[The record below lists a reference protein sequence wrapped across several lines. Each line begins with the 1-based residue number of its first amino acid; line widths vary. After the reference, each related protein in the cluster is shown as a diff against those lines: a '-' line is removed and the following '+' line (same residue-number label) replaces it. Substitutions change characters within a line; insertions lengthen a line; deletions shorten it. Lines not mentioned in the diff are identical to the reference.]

1 MVNITITNNVLNTWV
16 TVKEGKGLS
25 IDVSIYPK
33 SDNEW
38 KGGTVTVTFHDPD
51 HSIVYDKT
59 LTLTVPES
67 GNETVTG
74 TLKEWTFGNA
84 QTTFDGDV
92 TKFVGTPMYL
102 LNLVNNIPNTTV
114 TQEDKGE
121 RKESGIQV
129 YAYLYLHITCKD
141 GFKMIRDTIK
151 CNDELI
157 PEPTWSD
164 DDTVLV
170 SRFFMNTNN
179 REKTRTLTGE
189 TVSTGKPETTIT
201 NNITGNCEE
210 THTVDGTNVSI
221 TVTGNSE
228 YAKFVGVSVKYTD
241 INDETK
247 TVVPDFSGNV
257 INITLNDVKEG
268 ANVILSGAYRLVC
281 TTVNNM
287 TGCNVTGLK
296 PYYIENETVNVIAT
310 ANGKTHFDAENLPI
324 ANWEMMIGGTEEHPF
339 VLSNN
344 GKTATLTFTFPNNK
358 EKVSDS
364 ILTLLGG
371 TVPDAEVKGYGSINV
386 YLVDTK
392 TLEDFSKIRFTKKLN
407 ENYEYEYYDI
417 SEYVNRLHKVYVDV
431 PNVSPTSLKLANF
444 DTSINTNSVD
454 DSKIHLDFGNVL
466 LPANSN
472 SGNDFNATIQCF
484 IPFVGFVPVDSDF
497 IGKELNLSYE
507 IDLITGYCAYNLSCE
522 SITINNGTANCSSEI
537 IYKTL
542 SNDEIST
549 IGDLSDLNTVLM
561 GLEPYI
567 TIKYFEPLNVPVNN
581 TTEQKR
587 IGDVTGFAQFENV
600 NLSTNNNMLIEEF
613 NEIVSQL
620 GNGVYL

>member
-1 MVNITITNNVLNTWV
+1 MKINITNNVINTWV
-16 TVKEGKGLS
+16 TAEKGTGLS
-25 IDVSIYPK
+25 INVTIYPK
-33 SDNEW
+33 AQNEW
-38 KGGTVTVTFHDPD
+38 KGGTVTVKFHDPD
-51 HSIVYDKT
+51 HSTVYDKT

-67 GNETVTG
+67 GTETVRG
-74 TLKEWTFGNA
+74 TLKEWTFGTANV
-84 QTTFDGDV
+84 TFDGDV

-102 LNLVNNIPNTTV
+102 LNLVDNIPHTTI

-121 RKESGIQV
+121 RVQSGLQV
-129 YAYLYLHITCKD
+129 YAYLYLHVTCEN
-141 GFKMIRDTIK
+141 GFKMVRDTIK
-151 CNDELI
+151 YNGGEI

-170 SRFFMNTNN
+170 SRVYINTND
-179 REKTRTLTGE
+179 RERKRTFTGE
-189 TVSTGKPETTIT
+189 TVSTGTPETTVT

-221 TVTGNSE
+221 TVTGNSD
-228 YAKFVGVSVKYTD
+228 YAKFVGVSVEYTD
-241 INDETK
+241 INDEPK
-247 TVVPDFSGNV
+247 TFVPDFSGNV
-257 INITLNDVKEG
+257 INISLTDVKQG
-268 ANVILSGAYRLVC
+268 TTVTLSGAYRLVC

-310 ANGKTHFDAENLPI
+310 ANGKTHFDTENLPV
-324 ANWEMMIGGTEEHPF
+324 ANWEPLTGGAEEHPF

-344 GKTATLTFTFPNNK
+344 GKTATLNFTFPNDRQ
-358 EKVSDS
+358 KVSDS
-364 ILTLLGG
+364 TFTLLGG
-371 TVPDAEVKGYGSINV
+371 TVPDTEVTGYGSINV

-392 TLEDFSKIRFTKKLN
+392 TLDDFSKIRFTKKLN

-417 SEYVNRLHKVYVDV
+417 GEYVNRLHKVYVDV

-454 DSKIHLDFGNVL
+454 DSKVHVNFGNVL
-466 LPANSN
+466 LPVNSD

-497 IGKELNLSYE
+497 IGKELNLSYDV
-507 IDLITGYCAYNLSCE
+507 DLITGYCAYNLSCDG
-522 SITINNGTANCSSEI
+522 ITINNGTANCSSEI

-542 SNDEIST
+542 ANDEIST

-567 TIKYFEPLNVPVNN
+567 TVKYFEPLNVTVNN

-600 NLSTNNNMLIEEF
+600 NLTTTNSMLVDEF

>member
-1 MVNITITNNVLNTWV
+1 MAIKIKNNVLNTWV
-16 TVKEGKGLS
+16 TGKRGHGLT
-25 IDVSIYPK
+25 IDVTIYPK
-33 SDNEW
+33 ADNEW

-51 HSIVYDKT
+51 HSIVYDKK
-59 LTLTVPES
+59 LTLTVPDN
-67 GNETVTG
+67 GTETVEG
-74 TLKEWTFGNA
+74 TLDEWNFGDPLI
-84 QTTFDGDV
+84 TFDGDV
-92 TKFVGTPMYL
+92 TKFVGTPKYL
-102 LNLVNNIPNTTV
+102 LDLVNNIPHTTV

-121 RKESGIQV
+121 REQSGLQV
-129 YAYLYLHITCKD
+129 YAYLYLHITCEN
-141 GFKMIRDTIK
+141 GFKMLRDTIQL
-151 CNDELI
+151 NGTEI
-157 PEPTWSD
+157 PSPTWSS

-170 SRFFMNTNN
+170 SRIYINTND
-179 REKTRTLTGE
+179 RERTRTLTGE
-189 TVSTGKPETTIT
+189 TVSTGKPETTVT

-228 YAKFVGVSVKYTD
+228 YAKFVGVSVEYTD
-241 INDETK
+241 INGETK
-247 TVVPDFSGNV
+247 TFVPDYSGNV
-257 INITLNDVKEG
+257 INISLTDAKEG
-268 ANVILSGAYRLVC
+268 TNVILSGAYRLVC
-281 TTVNNM
+281 TTVNSM

-296 PYYIENETVNVIAT
+296 PYYIENETINVIAT

-324 ANWEMMIGGTEEHPF
+324 ANWEMLVGGSQEHTF
-339 VLSNN
+339 VLSAN
-344 GKTATLTFTFPNNK
+344 GKTATLKFTFPNDK

-364 ILTLLGG
+364 TLTLLGG
-371 TVPDAEVKGYGSINV
+371 TIPDTEVKGYGSINV
-386 YLVDTK
+386 YLIDTK
-392 TLEDFSKIRFTKKLN
+392 TLDDFSKIRFTKKLN

-417 SEYVNRLHKVYVDV
+417 GKYVNRLHKVYVDV

-454 DSKIHLDFGNVL
+454 DSKVHVNFGNVL
-466 LPANSN
+466 LPVNSD

-484 IPFVGFVPVDSDF
+484 IPFVGFVSVDSDF
-497 IGKELNLSYE
+497 IGKELNLSYD
-507 IDLITGYCAYNLSCE
+507 IDLVTGYCAYNLSCAG
-522 SITINNGTANCSSEI
+522 ITINNGTTNCSSEI

-542 SNDEIST
+542 ANDEIST

-567 TIKYFEPLNVPVNN
+567 TIKYFEPLSVPVNN

-600 NLSTNNNMLIEEF
+600 DLSTTDSMLVDEF

-620 GNGVYL
+620 ENGVYL

>member
-1 MVNITITNNVLNTWV
+1 MKINITNNVINTWV
-16 TVKEGKGLS
+16 TAQTGTGLS
-25 IDVSIYPK
+25 INVTIYPK
-33 SDNEW
+33 ENNEW
-38 KGGTVTVTFHDPD
+38 KGGTVTVKFHDPE

-67 GNETVTG
+67 GTETVKG
-74 TLKEWTFGNA
+74 TLKEWTFGTANV
-84 QTTFDGDV
+84 TFDGDV
-92 TKFVGTPMYL
+92 TKFVGKPKYL
-102 LNLVNNIPNTTV
+102 LNLVNNIPHTTV

-121 RKESGIQV
+121 RVQTGIQV
-129 YAYLYLHITCKD
+129 YAYLYLHVTCEN
-141 GFKMIRDTIK
+141 GFKMVRDTIK
-151 CNDELI
+151 YDDGEI
-157 PEPTWSD
+157 PSPTWSD

-170 SRFFMNTNN
+170 SRVYINTND
-179 REKTRTLTGE
+179 RERKRTFTGE
-189 TVSTGKPETTIT
+189 TVSTGKPETTVT
-201 NNITGNCEE
+201 NNIPGNCEE

-221 TVTGNSE
+221 TVKGNSD
-228 YAKFVGVSVKYTD
+228 YAKFVGVSVEYTD
-241 INDETK
+241 INGEPK
-247 TVVPDFSGNV
+247 TFVPDFSGNV
-257 INITLNDVKEG
+257 INISLTDVKQG
-268 ANVILSGAYRLVC
+268 TTVTLSGAYRLVC

-310 ANGKTHFDAENLPI
+310 ANGKTHFDAENLPV
-324 ANWEMMIGGTEEHPF
+324 ANWEPLTGGAEQHPF

-344 GKTATLTFTFPNNK
+344 GKTVTLNFTFPNDRQ
-358 EKVSDS
+358 KVSDS
-364 ILTLLGG
+364 TFTLLGG
-371 TVPDAEVKGYGSINV
+371 TVPDTEVTGYGSINV

-392 TLEDFSKIRFTKKLN
+392 TLDDFSKNRFTKKLN

-417 SEYVNRLHKVYVDV
+417 GEYVNRLHKVYVDV

-454 DSKIHLDFGNVL
+454 DSKVHVDFGNVL
-466 LPANSN
+466 LPVNSD

-497 IGKELNLSYE
+497 IGKELNLSYDV
-507 IDLITGYCAYNLSCE
+507 DLITGYCAYNLSCDG
-522 SITINNGTANCSSEI
+522 ITINNGTANCSSEI

-542 SNDEIST
+542 ANDEIST

-567 TIKYFEPLNVPVNN
+567 TVKYFEPLNVPVNN

-600 NLSTNNNMLIEEF
+600 NLTTTNSMLVDEF

-620 GNGVYL
+620 ANGVYL

>member
-1 MVNITITNNVLNTWV
+1 MKINITNNVLNTWV
-16 TVKEGKGLS
+16 TAEKGTGLS
-25 IDVSIYPK
+25 INVTIYPK
-33 SDNEW
+33 AQNEW
-38 KGGTVTVTFHDPD
+38 KGGTVTVKFHDPD
-51 HSIVYDKT
+51 HSTVYDKT

-67 GNETVTG
+67 GTETVKG
-74 TLKEWTFGNA
+74 TLKEWTFGTANV
-84 QTTFDGDV
+84 TFNGDV

-102 LNLVNNIPNTTV
+102 LNLVDNIPHTTV

-121 RKESGIQV
+121 RVQSGLQV
-129 YAYLYLHITCKD
+129 YAYLYLHVTCEN
-141 GFKMIRDTIK
+141 GFKMVRDTIK
-151 CNDELI
+151 YNGGEI

-170 SRFFMNTNN
+170 SRVYINTND
-179 REKTRTLTGE
+179 RERKRTFTGE
-189 TVSTGKPETTIT
+189 TVSTGTPETTIT

-221 TVTGNSE
+221 TVTGNSD
-228 YAKFVGVSVKYTD
+228 YAKFVGVSVEYTD
-241 INDETK
+241 VNGEPK
-247 TVVPDFSGNV
+247 TFVPDFSGNV
-257 INITLNDVKEG
+257 INISLTDVKQG
-268 ANVILSGAYRLVC
+268 TTVTLSGAYRLVC

-310 ANGKTHFDAENLPI
+310 ANGKTHFDAANLPV
-324 ANWEMMIGGTEEHPF
+324 AKFEPLTGGAEEYSF

-344 GKTATLTFTFPNNK
+344 GKTATLTFTFPNDRQ
-358 EKVSDS
+358 KVSDS
-364 ILTLLGG
+364 TFTLLGG
-371 TVPDAEVKGYGSINV
+371 TVPDTEVTGYGSINV

-392 TLEDFSKIRFTKKLN
+392 TLDDFSKIRFTKKLN

-417 SEYVNRLHKVYVDV
+417 GEYVNRLHKVYVDV

-454 DSKIHLDFGNVL
+454 DSKIHVDFGNLL
-466 LPANSN
+466 LPVV
-472 SGNDFNATIQCF
+472 SGDSNDFNATIKCF
-484 IPFVGFVPVDSDF
+484 IPFVGFVSVDSDF
-497 IGKELNLSYE
+497 IGKELNLSYDV
-507 IDLITGYCAYNLSCE
+507 DLITGYCSYNLSCDG
-522 SITINNGTANCSSEI
+522 ITINNGTANCSSEI

-542 SNDEIST
+542 ANNEIST
-549 IGDLSDLNTVLM
+549 IGDLSDTNTVLM

-567 TIKYFEPLNVPVNN
+567 TIKYFEPLNVTVNN

-600 NLSTNNNMLIEEF
+600 NLTTTNSMLVDEF

>member
-1 MVNITITNNVLNTWV
+1 MSLKITTDFLTGVDKTFTPKGFNVNATFKLKENNVWNGESFTVLFQDPDSHFHDKPFTVETVKGSTETITKTFSYSYSANITI
-16 TVKEGKGLS
+16 KGYATDYLG
-25 IDVSIYPK
+25 
-33 SDNEW
+33 EQ
-38 KGGTVTVTFHDPD
+38 
-51 HSIVYDKT
+51 
-59 LTLTVPES
+59 LTL
-67 GNETVTG
+67 G
-74 TLKEWTFGNA
+74 
-84 QTTFDGDV
+84 
-92 TKFVGTPMYL
+92 
-102 LNLVNNIPNTTV
+102 NLVNNVPHSTLEQYFTGDTYVNGGVTYGRFRFTLKANEGYKFVKDSIHDDITLGFDYNDNLTVARQIVGNTIDNLNLGWT
-114 TQEDKGE
+114 
-121 RKESGIQV
+121 
-129 YAYLYLHITCKD
+129 
-141 GFKMIRDTIK
+141 F
-151 CNDELI
+151 
-157 PEPTWSD
+157 
-164 DDTVLV
+164 
-170 SRFFMNTNN
+170 
-179 REKTRTLTGE
+179 TGE
-189 TVSTGKPETTIT
+189 TVEKGTEII

-210 THTVDGTNVSI
+210 THTINGTNVSI
-221 TVTGNSE
+221 TVTGNSD
-228 YAKFVGVSVKYTD
+228 YAKFVGVSVEYTD
-241 INDETK
+241 INGEPK
-247 TVVPDFSGNV
+247 TFVPDYSENV
-257 INITLNDVKEG
+257 INISLTDVKQG
-268 ANVILSGAYRLVC
+268 TTVTLSGAYRLVC

-310 ANGKTHFDAENLPI
+310 ANGKTHFDVENLPV
-324 ANWEMMIGGTEEHPF
+324 ANWEPITGGAEQHPF

-344 GKTATLTFTFPNNK
+344 GKTATLNFTFPNDR

-364 ILTLLGG
+364 TFTLLGG
-371 TVPDAEVKGYGSINV
+371 TVPDTEVTGYGSINV

-392 TLEDFSKIRFTKKLN
+392 TLDDFSKIRFTKKLN

-417 SEYVNRLHKVYVDV
+417 GEYVNRLHKVYVDV

-444 DTSINTNSVD
+444 DTSINTNSID
-454 DSKIHLDFGNVL
+454 DSKVHVDFGNVL
-466 LPANSN
+466 LPVNSD

-522 SITINNGTANCSSEI
+522 GITINNGTANCSSEI

-542 SNDEIST
+542 ANDEIST

-581 TTEQKR
+581 TTENKR

-600 NLSTNNNMLIEEF
+600 NLTTESNMLVDEF

-620 GNGVYL
+620 ANGVYL